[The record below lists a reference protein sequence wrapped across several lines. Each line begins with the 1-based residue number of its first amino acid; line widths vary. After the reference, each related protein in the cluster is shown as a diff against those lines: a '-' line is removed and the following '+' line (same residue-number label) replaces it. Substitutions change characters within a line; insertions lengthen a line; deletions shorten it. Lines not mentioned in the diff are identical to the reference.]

1 MFAARSSFNSCPLQ
15 SDIQVAF
22 VSMFFLGQS
31 NLSSQTGED
40 FSDLPV
46 GVALHGLSK
55 IYGDRVAIENLNVSF
70 YEGHVTSLLGHN
82 GAGKTTTMYVCLFF
96 FSVFTVSACLKVN
109 TNAFRP
115 FINCI
120 WCLLNLICASL

>member
-15 SDIQVAF
+15 FDIQVAF

-96 FSVFTVSACLKVN
+96 QFSLYQHVL
-109 TNAFRP
+109 R
-115 FINCI
+115 
-120 WCLLNLICASL
+120 